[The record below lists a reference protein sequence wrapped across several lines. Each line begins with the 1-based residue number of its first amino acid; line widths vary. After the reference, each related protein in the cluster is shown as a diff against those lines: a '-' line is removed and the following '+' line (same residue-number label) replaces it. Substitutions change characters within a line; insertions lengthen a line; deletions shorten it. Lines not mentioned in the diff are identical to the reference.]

1 MIIVY
6 NKLNKKMLN
15 SNKNS
20 FYNNNYPIEM
30 KKGFKSCNNEFK
42 LCKNKQRMSKKLDQI
57 RFKKMRNYKKESKKV
72 IQKLIN

>member
-1 MIIVY
+1 MRIKY

-15 SNKNS
+15 SKKNF
-20 FYNNNYPIEM
+20 FYNNNCPIEI
-30 KKGFKSCNNEFK
+30 KKGFKSYNNEFK

-57 RFKKMRNYKKESKKV
+57 RFKKMRNYKKELKKV